1 MIPNYN
7 EMKTRLMLNTKKNT
21 TGVRILLLIVNIIV
35 FVNHIL
41 FILYTMQDIQVVTG
55 WFIDSVN

>member
-1 MIPNYN
+1 MIPNYS
-7 EMKTRLMLNTKKNT
+7 EMKTMPMLNTKKNT

-55 WFIDSVN
+55 